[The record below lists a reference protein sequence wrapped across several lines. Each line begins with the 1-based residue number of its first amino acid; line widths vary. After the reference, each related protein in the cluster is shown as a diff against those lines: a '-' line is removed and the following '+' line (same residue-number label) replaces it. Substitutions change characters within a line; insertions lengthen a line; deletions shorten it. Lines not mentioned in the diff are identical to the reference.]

1 MSRTLDEWIVNFTRD
16 EHPEEEIFI
25 WESIVKAYL
34 KIDQVKYL
42 VLVPSSETQKGI
54 FEAS

>member
-1 MSRTLDEWIVNFTRD
+1 MNQVVITIKNYRCFPDSKPARFTLKDGLT
-16 EHPEEEIFI
+16 
-25 WESIVKAYL
+25 S
-34 KIDQVKYL
+34 L

>member
-1 MSRTLDEWIVNFTRD
+1 MT
-16 EHPEEEIFI
+16 PEQNILQLTIE
-25 WESIVKAYL
+25 
-34 KIDQVKYL
+34 